1 MSLINQ
7 MLRDLQQ
14 RQNGG
19 STTPAPRPSRRQ
31 FSPESRRRTIPAMV
45 WVSFGGMAGVVLLIG
60 LAGGLSGL
68 VGPDALPV
76 PSPPKEMPAVA
87 NAPSPAVSTA
97 PPTTQAGTV
106 PGPLEVPSQA
116 SQLIREPTNPARV
129 VPATTAKRIPDAALA
144 AGKALP
150 AESLLARPPS
160 SVQPLAV
167 VAGRRSTE
175 GAKTVAREAVIV
187 QGFAE
192 RSPGRLH
199 PDLLPGAVNTT
210 NLALQEASR
219 QIAAVPPPVR
229 TPYGQAEDAYRQ
241 GLLAYSANHT
251 ETSLQALRR
260 ALELY
265 PGHLPARE
273 LLADQYEM
281 AGRTEE
287 ALTLLQKGLTIAPD
301 YTPLRKR
308 MARLLLDHGDAV
320 GATKALIGSGLPK
333 VEDDPELHQILAGIY
348 RQLGEN
354 FLAAQ
359 TYRNLLSHD
368 PGNGSFWAGLGDVLT
383 ADGQPG
389 EAHKAYRRALMV
401 GGLSRESMAL
411 VQQKLDNR

>member
-1 MSLINQ
+1 
-7 MLRDLQQ
+7 
-14 RQNGG
+14 
-19 STTPAPRPSRRQ
+19 
-31 FSPESRRRTIPAMV
+31 MV
-45 WVSFGGMAGVVLLIG
+45 WVGIGGLAGVALLIG

-68 VGPDALPV
+68 VGQEAALPV
-76 PSPPKEMPAVA
+76 PSPPKEMLTIAD
-87 NAPSPAVSTA
+87 APSPTISTA
-97 PPTTQAGTV
+97 PPTNRTRTV
-106 PGPLEVPSQA
+106 PVSLEVPPPALPLAHGSTKPA
-116 SQLIREPTNPARV
+116 SVA
-129 VPATTAKRIPDAALA
+129 PATTAKRIPEAALSA
-144 AGKALP
+144 SKAPP
-150 AESLLARPPS
+150 AESSLARSPS

-167 VAGRRSTE
+167 VAE
-175 GAKTVAREAVIV
+175 VAKPVARTASVR
-187 QGFAE
+187 QGLAE

-210 NLALQEASR
+210 NLALQQAVRE
-219 QIAAVPPPVR
+219 IAADPPPVR

-241 GLLAYSANHT
+241 GLRAYAANYT

-260 ALELY
+260 ALDLY

-287 ALTLLQKGLTIAPD
+287 ALTLLRKGLTIAPD
-301 YTPLRKR
+301 YSPLRKR
-308 MARLLLDHGDAV
+308 MARLLLDQGDAV

-348 RQLGEN
+348 QQLGEN

-359 TYRNLLSHD
+359 TYRNLLTHD
-368 PGNGSFWAGLGDVLT
+368 PRNGPIWAGLGDVLT

-389 EAHKAYRRALMV
+389 EALKAYRRALVV
-401 GGLSRESMAL
+401 GGLSRESLAL

>member
-1 MSLINQ
+1 M
-7 MLRDLQQ
+7 
-14 RQNGG
+14 
-19 STTPAPRPSRRQ
+19 
-31 FSPESRRRTIPAMV
+31 PAMV
-45 WVSFGGMAGVVLLIG
+45 WVGIGGLAGVALLIG
-60 LAGGLSGL
+60 LAGGLSGI
-68 VGPDALPV
+68 VGPKAALPV
-76 PSPPKEMPAVA
+76 PSPPKEMLAITD
-87 NAPSPAVSTA
+87 APSPTISAPTNRNKTEPVPPEVPPPA
-97 PPTTQAGTV
+97 PPLAHGSTKPATV
-106 PGPLEVPSQA
+106 A
-116 SQLIREPTNPARV
+116 
-129 VPATTAKRIPDAALA
+129 PATTARRIPDVSLSAS
-144 AGKALP
+144 KAPP
-150 AESLLARPPS
+150 AESSLARPPS
-160 SVQPLAV
+160 SVQPLAA
-167 VAGRRSTE
+167 VAE
-175 GAKTVAREAVIV
+175 VAKPVARTASVR
-187 QGFAE
+187 QGFVE

-210 NLALQEASR
+210 NLALQKAAR
-219 QIAAVPPPVR
+219 QVATDPPPVR

-241 GLLAYSANHT
+241 GLRAYEANYT

-260 ALELY
+260 ALDLY

-287 ALTLLQKGLTIAPD
+287 ALTLLQKGLAIAPD

-308 MARLLLDHGDAV
+308 MARLLLDRGDAV
-320 GATKALIGSGLPK
+320 GATKALVGSGLPK

-359 TYRNLLSHD
+359 TYRNLLTHD
-368 PGNGSFWAGLGDVLT
+368 PRNGSFWAGLGDVLT

-401 GGLSRESMAL
+401 GGLNRESMAL